1 MFNLKNRNMLELMIK
16 IGGLL
21 VVIPVWFVGM
31 FEFIQTI

>member
-1 MFNLKNRNMLELMIK
+1 MLELMIK

>member
-1 MFNLKNRNMLELMIK
+1 MLELMIK

-31 FEFIQTI
+31 NEFIQTI

>member
-1 MFNLKNRNMLELMIK
+1 MLELMIK

-31 FEFIQTI
+31 NEFLQTI

>member
-1 MFNLKNRNMLELMIK
+1 MFELMIK

-31 FEFIQTI
+31 FEFIQTF

>member
-1 MFNLKNRNMLELMIK
+1 MLELMIK

-21 VVIPVWFVGM
+21 VVIPVWLVGM

>member
-1 MFNLKNRNMLELMIK
+1 MTELMIK

-31 FEFIQTI
+31 FEFIQTF